1 MMIRFWLAVLCVVS
15 AWAGHAAAADD
26 YPNRPVRLVVPFAPG
41 GSTDVVARFIG
52 EALST
57 RLGKTVIVDNKPGG
71 GANIGTNFV
80 AHAPADG
87 YTLLLASPT
96 QTINA
101 TLYRDLPYDLAKD
114 LVPVALIGSS
124 PSILLVSSAFPI
136 RSVADLIAQAKAN
149 PGKLSYASAGNGSTT
164 HLAAELF
171 KKATGIR
178 MEHIP
183 FKGAQP
189 AMEDVVAGRI
199 EVVFGFV
206 SDARKFVDAGL
217 MRALAIAG
225 SKRLPEFPDVPTLDE
240 LGIKGAEVAAWYGI
254 LAPTGT
260 PAPIIARLNS
270 EISSA
275 VQATTPRLN
284 EMGVQPTTA
293 SPAQFG
299 DFLRRET
306 DKWANA
312 VKFSNTKI
320 D

>member
-1 MMIRFWLAVLCVVS
+1 MIRFWLALLCLASVGM
-15 AWAGHAAAADD
+15 GHAAPTED
-26 YPNRPVRLVVPFAPG
+26 YPSRPIRLVVPFAPG
-41 GSTDVVARFIG
+41 GSTDVVGRFIG
-52 EALST
+52 QALAT
-57 RLGKTVIVDNKPGG
+57 RLGKSVVVDNKPGG
-71 GANIGTNFV
+71 GANIGTSFV

-114 LVPVALIGSS
+114 LVPVAMIGSS
-124 PSILLVSSAFPI
+124 PSILLVSAAFPI
-136 RSVADLIAQAKAN
+136 RSVAELIAQAKAN
-149 PGKLSYASAGNGSTT
+149 PDKVSYASAGNGSTT

-189 AMEDVVAGRI
+189 AMEEVVAGRI
-199 EVVFGFV
+199 EAVFGFV

-217 MRALAIAG
+217 MRAIAIAG

-254 LAPTGT
+254 LAPAGT
-260 PAPIIARLNS
+260 PAAIIARLNS
-270 EISSA
+270 EISDA

-284 EMGVQPTTA
+284 EMGIQPATA